1 MGHFMLHFIFT
12 TALVSLLTLSA
23 GFAVVTGSGS
33 GRPVAPP
40 SSGVSYRSR
49 TERHKVILDQREH
62 DSLDA
67 IVSDGGSLIE
77 DYGAFSLVA
86 APASSVDNIA
96 SRHSAAVAL
105 RDDLNLILLRAG
117 VFDTTDSSITAESAQ
132 DASDSALTNASRLC
146 LVQMIGPVKREWLD
160 WLKSRA
166 EVISYI
172 PNDTYLVRV
181 SGSALC
187 SEIASGS
194 PQRPAFVQWVGD
206 YKPSFKIAP
215 ELLQDS
221 NDAVEVTVQLAK
233 LGATK
238 ADLLAEGDL
247 PGSIVG
253 EPEHLRNY
261 TNVRL
266 TVACRDLGQLA
277 ALPDVIWIEPW
288 QEPRMFDERQDQIVA
303 GNYSGNILGGP
314 NYMAWLEKRG
324 LASTPDFVVDIADS
338 GLDRGS
344 IDPVVLHKVFLDA
357 SGLSR
362 IAYID
367 FAGTSLQQT
376 TMNDTTGHGTLNA
389 SIVGGYGSGSAFPD
403 ADSEGYSFGLGVHPF
418 ARLGITKIFNPDFNN
433 PDLGQMFD
441 TMYGKGTRISSDSWG
456 TDGNSYTTRSQ
467 IFDAMVR
474 DAQANRPGNQELTI
488 VCAVGNKGPKGNI
501 ASPANA
507 KNVIAVGASESYR
520 PTGVDGCG
528 IDSTG
533 ASDVT
538 SIIGFSSGGP
548 VADGRIKPDI
558 VAPGTHIQGAQSQDP
573 ACFDAGIC
581 GPKNTPAGQSL
592 YTWSSGTSHSAPA
605 VAGAAALSRQFLQQ
619 STGSAPSPAMIKAY
633 LVNSTTYLTGNGAGD
648 NLPGPNQGWGLLD
661 LGQEFDG
668 TPRMF
673 VDQSQILQQTGQV
686 YTLHGRVAD
695 PGAQFRVTLAWTD
708 APGSPAASPVV
719 NDLDLQVD
727 LGGQTYRGNNF
738 SGPLSAPGGIP
749 DKLNNV
755 ESVWLPA
762 GTTGDFV
769 IRVIAANITGDG
781 VPGND
786 NPLDQDFALVV
797 YNAQPPPDT
806 TPPTVAVLSPKNG
819 DLLPGGNAASIT
831 WNESDDVG
839 VMKRVIDLSTDGGGT
854 FQQIASVT
862 GPGTTGLQSYS
873 WQVPAGLSTG
883 NGMIRITVY
892 DAANNSA
899 MASSAGTFQVWAL
912 PVITEAGYDGQS
924 GPAGELTLS
933 GSGFRSGE
941 TEVYAGDVLLKKVSF
956 PAKFEGDGTF
966 TRLVSDDKKLN
977 KRFPKG
983 VSVAIVLKVPRTG
996 QVSPA
1001 FQFRR

>member
-1 MGHFMLHFIFT
+1 MIRFLFA

-23 GFAVVTGSGS
+23 RFAVVTGSGS

-86 APASSVDNIA
+86 APASSVDRIA
-96 SRHSAAVAL
+96 ARFGATVAI

-117 VFDTTDSSITAESAQ
+117 AFDTTDRGITAESMQ
-132 DASDSALTNASRLC
+132 DAGDSTAANGSRLC
-146 LVQMIGPVKREWLD
+146 LVQMVGPVKRSWLD
-160 WLKSRA
+160 WLKSKA

-181 SGSALC
+181 SEPSLAEIE
-187 SEIASGS
+187 SESL
-194 PQRPAFVQWVGD
+194 QRPAFVQWAGD

-215 ELLQDS
+215 ELQHDS
-221 NDAVEVTVQLAK
+221 SDVVEVTVQLARP
-233 LGATK
+233 GAAK
-238 ADLLAEGDL
+238 AGLLADGNL

-253 EPEHLRNY
+253 EPEHLMNY

-266 TVACRDLGQLA
+266 TVARRDLGQLA

-344 IDPVVLHKVFLDA
+344 IDPSVLHKAFLDA
-357 SGLSR
+357 SGMSR

-376 TMNDTTGHGTLNA
+376 SMNDTTGHGTLNA

-441 TMYGKGTRISSDSWG
+441 TMYGKGARISSDSWG

-474 DAQANRPGNQELTI
+474 DAQATRPGNQELTI
-488 VCAVGNKGPKGNI
+488 VCAVGNKGPNGNI

-573 ACFDAGIC
+573 SCFDAGIC

-661 LGQEFDG
+661 LGQAFDG

-673 VDQSQILQQTGQV
+673 VDQTQILRQTGQV
-686 YTLHGRVAD
+686 YTMHGRVAE
-695 PGAQFRVTLAWTD
+695 PGTQFRVTLAWTD
-708 APGSPAASPVV
+708 APASPAASPIV
-719 NDLDLQVD
+719 NDLDLKVD
-727 LGGQTYRGNNF
+727 VGGQTYRGNNF
-738 SGPLSAPGGIP
+738 NGPLSAAGGIP

-819 DLLPGGNAASIT
+819 DLLAGGNVASIT
-831 WNESDDVG
+831 WNESDDVR
-839 VMKRVIDLSTDGGGT
+839 VVKRVIDLSMDAGST

-862 GPGTTGLQSYS
+862 GPAVAGSQSYS
-873 WQVPAGLSTG
+873 WAVPQRLSTA

-912 PVITEAGYDGQS
+912 PVITEANYDAQS
-924 GPAGELTLS
+924 GPAGELTLL

-941 TEVYAGDVLLKKVSF
+941 AEVYADDVLLRKISY
-956 PAKFEGDGTF
+956 PAKFDQGDGTF
-966 TRLVSDDKKLN
+966 GRLVSDDKKLN

-983 VSVAIVLKVPRTG
+983 VSVPIVLKVPKTG

-1001 FQFRR
+1001 FQFQR